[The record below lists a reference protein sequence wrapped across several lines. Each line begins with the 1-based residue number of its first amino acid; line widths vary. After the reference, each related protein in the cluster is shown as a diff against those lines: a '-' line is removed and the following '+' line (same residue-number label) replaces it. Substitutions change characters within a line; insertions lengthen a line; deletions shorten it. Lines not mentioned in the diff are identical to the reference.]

1 MTCGKIAQAKTSD
14 LVTSITQ
21 GRKAI
26 LIFHL
31 TTNGNQE
38 KKETSKAK
46 WTRLQTI
53 TPEGIWRAAREAP
66 GIFFSADYK
75 YAIQARQV
83 PSGRLRAKCL
93 VRDAPFAPS
102 HFLHDAQGARH
113 EKRVQPSLQEF

>member
-1 MTCGKIAQAKTSD
+1 MS
-14 LVTSITQ
+14 
-21 GRKAI
+21 
-26 LIFHL
+26 FHP
-31 TTNGNQE
+31 TTNGKQE
-38 KKETSKAK
+38 KKENNTPK
-46 WTRLQTI
+46 WTRLK
-53 TPEGIWRAAREAP
+53 PMLRGGIWCAAREAP
-66 GIFFSADYK
+66 GFFFSADYK